1 LPPAVLE
8 WHSDRDNVGRARKA
22 VKIAAP
28 EVRRRM
34 PTSPWRSQAQ
44 AEPGRLYV
52 ALLSYLP
59 LASSGRI
66 PGFLLHTARIVR
78 QLQGSRG
85 LLGYSL
91 RAELM
96 AKRFWTLS
104 AWQDEA
110 SLHDFVDAGPHARA
124 MAALRPHMG
133 VTRFIRWTVEAAQ
146 LPLDWEDALSR
157 WRED

>member
-1 LPPAVLE
+1 
-8 WHSDRDNVGRARKA
+8 
-22 VKIAAP
+22 
-28 EVRRRM
+28 M
-34 PTSPWRSQAQ
+34 PTLPWRSFAR
-44 AEPGRLYV
+44 AEPERPCV

-59 LASSGRI
+59 LDGGGRI

-78 QLQGSRG
+78 QLRGSSG

-110 SLHDFVDAGPHARA
+110 SLHDFVDTRPHAQA
-124 MAALRPHMG
+124 MVALRPHMG
-133 VTRFIRWTVEAAQ
+133 ATRFIRWTAEASQ
-146 LPLDWEDALSR
+146 LPLDWGDALRR
-157 WRED
+157 WREN